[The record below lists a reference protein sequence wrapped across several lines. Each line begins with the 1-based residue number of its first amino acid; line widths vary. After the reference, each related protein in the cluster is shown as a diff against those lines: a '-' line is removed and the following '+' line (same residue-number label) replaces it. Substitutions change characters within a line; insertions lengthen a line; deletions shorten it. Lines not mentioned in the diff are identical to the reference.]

1 MTTSF
6 SIYNSIDNMPLS
18 KLKEKYIATFF
29 DKQEYLL
36 TEIKKNQSNT
46 NSKLFIEET
55 KAFLI
60 NNEFCF
66 VYIYQNPIE
75 RNQLLEMYVRKQA
88 GEGNDKHRTNL
99 NK

>member
-1 MTTSF
+1 MTASF

-18 KLKEKYIATFF
+18 KLKGKYIATFF
-29 DKQEYLL
+29 DKQEYLII
-36 TEIKKNQSNT
+36 EINKNQSNT
-46 NSKLFIEET
+46 GCKLFIEET

-75 RNQLLEMYVRKQA
+75 RNQLLKMYERKQA
-88 GEGNDKHRTNL
+88 GDNYGKGYTSN
-99 NK
+99 